1 MFGYDPTLTDLTSN
15 RFVLLNM
22 YFEAPSGI
30 VTLDFALSVYTLP
43 GRSNSCRFEYIMSSL
58 HGSFDHLRE

>member
-1 MFGYDPTLTDLTSN
+1 MFGYDPTLANLTSN

-43 GRSNSCRFEYIMSSL
+43 GRSNSCPNGDIMSSL
-58 HGSFDHLRE
+58 HGSFVHLRE